1 MTVRAGST
9 ARISSPITR
18 SGLMGTS
25 SERNRGFHS
34 AAVCAATAA
43 ISARVSRPALA
54 AFRDFSR
61 PRSSS
66 VSCWRTSWA
75 SPTRPHAMGY
85 CWARSSGSF
94 VAWMMTLP
102 GGSWKEPSVVMRLA
116 PMLRTTSASGTKAR
130 IPGLTAVP
138 PEPTDRGWS
147 SGNALF
153 PT

>member
-18 SGLMGTS
+18 SGLIGTS

-43 ISARVSRPALA
+43 TSARVSRSALA
-54 AFRDFSR
+54 VFRAFSR

-66 VSCWRTSWA
+66 VSCWSTSWA
-75 SPTRPHAMGY
+75 SPTRPHAIGY
-85 CWARSSGSF
+85 CWDRSSASF
-94 VAWMMTLP
+94 VAWMMVLP
-102 GGSWKEPSVVMRLA
+102 GGSWNEPSVVIRLA
-116 PMLRTTSASGTKAR
+116 PMLRTTSASGTKAA

-138 PEPTDRGWS
+138 PEPTDSGWS
-147 SGNALF
+147 SGKALL